1 MTLTPEAQAH
11 FARIKT
17 NPVEG
22 DMNYLQWVRYEND
35 VRVIGKIEIPAGFT
49 EPMYFLKG
57 KWSTIKKGENK

>member
-22 DMNYLQWVRYEND
+22 DMNYFQWVRYENNI
-35 VRVIGKIEIPAGFT
+35 RVIGKIEIPDDFT
-49 EPMYFLKG
+49 EPMYFLGG
-57 KWSTIKKGENK
+57 KWGTIKREESK